1 MSINKE
7 QDFGTPASSAA
18 QLVTLEI
25 DGFKVTVPEGTSIMR
40 AAATIGIDIPK
51 LCATDSIEPFG
62 SCRLCVVQ
70 IEGGRGMPA
79 SCTTPAAEGL
89 KVVTQNQKLAEV
101 RRGVMELYISDH
113 PLDCLTCSANGD
125 CELQDMAGAVGLREV
140 RYNPIETHLDAVKD
154 ESNPYFS
161 FDPSKC
167 IVCSRC
173 VRACEE
179 TQGTFALTID
189 GRGFDSKVSPS
200 QNQSFMDSE
209 CVSCGACVQACPTA
223 TLMEKSVIDHG
234 QPEHSIITTCAYCGV
249 GCSFRAEMKGEQV
262 IRMVPNKDGK
272 ANHGHSCVKGRFA
285 FGYATHKD
293 RMTKPMIRA
302 NIKDPWQEV
311 SWEEAINYAASEL
324 KRIQEKYG
332 KGSIGGIT
340 SSRCTNEEVYIMQ
353 KLIRAGFGN
362 NNVDTCAR
370 VCHSPTGYG
379 LKQTFGESSGTQDF
393 DSVMKADVIMV
404 IGANPTDG
412 HPVFGSQMKKRLRQ
426 GAKLIVIDPREID
439 LVKNSPHVTANYHL
453 KLRPGTNVALIN
465 AIGHVIVTEKLMD
478 EVFVNDRC
486 DITSFAKW
494 ETFIAQEHNSPEA
507 TEAITGVTASTL
519 REAARLYARANNGAI
534 YYGLGVTEH
543 SQGSTMVIGIA
554 NIAMATGNLGRDGV
568 GVNPLRGQNNVQ
580 GSCDMGSFPHEFPGY
595 RHVSDPDTH
604 KLFETAWQAELSN
617 EPGLRIPNMFDAA
630 FDKSFMGLYCEGE
643 DIAQSDPDIQHVH
656 AALRSMECVIVQ
668 DIFLNETAKFA
679 HVFLP
684 GASFL
689 EKNGTFTNAERRIS
703 PVRKVMSPLTGYQD
717 WEVTQMLSNAMGYP
731 MNYNHPSEIMAEI
744 ASLTPTFAGVSYEKI
759 DQLGSV
765 QWPCYDEDSVGTP
778 IMHEET
784 FMRDNGKGLFMLTEY
799 VASAERTSRNFPL
812 ILTTGRILS
821 QYNVGAQ
828 TRRTKNNAWHAE
840 DRLEIH
846 PHDAEDRGVKNEDWV
861 GIKSRAGE
869 TVLRALITDRVQ
881 PGVVYTTF
889 HFPESGANVITTDN
903 SDWATNCPE
912 YKVTAVQI
920 SKVSQPSEWQEK
932 YQAFTETQ
940 LDLLEQG
947 ISNG

>member
-1 MSINKE
+1 MSINKQ
-7 QDFGTPASSAA
+7 QDFGTPASSAI

-89 KVVTQNQKLAEV
+89 KVVTQNQKLADV

-140 RYNPIETHLDAVKD
+140 RYKPIETHLDAVKD

-302 NIKDPWQEV
+302 NIKDVWQEV
-311 SWEEAINYAASEL
+311 SWEEAINHAASEL
-324 KRIQEKYG
+324 KRIQAKYG
-332 KGSIGGIT
+332 KDSIGGIT

-393 DSVMKADVIMV
+393 DSVMKADVIMI

-465 AIGHVIVTEKLMD
+465 ALAHVIVTEKLMD
-478 EVFVNDRC
+478 EEFVNDRC
-486 DITSFAKW
+486 DIASFAKW
-494 ETFIAQEHNSPEA
+494 ETFIAQEHHSPEA
-507 TEAITGVTASTL
+507 TEAITGVPATEL
-519 REAARLYARANNGAI
+519 REAAKLYATANNGAI

-554 NIAMATGNLGRDGV
+554 NMAMATGNLGRDGV

-595 RHVSDPDTH
+595 RHVSDPVTH
-604 KLFETAWQAELSN
+604 KLFETAWQANLSD

-630 FDKSFMGLYCEGE
+630 FDKTFMGLYCEGE

-656 AALRSMECVIVQ
+656 AALRAMECVIVQ

-684 GASFL
+684 GSSFL

-731 MNYNHPSEIMAEI
+731 MNYSHPSEIMDEI
-744 ASLTPTFAGVSYEKI
+744 ASLTPTFAGVSYDKI
-759 DQLGSV
+759 DQLGSI

-799 VASAERTSRNFPL
+799 VATAERTSRKFPL

-828 TRRTKNNAWHAE
+828 TRRTENNVWHSE

-920 SKVSQPSEWQEK
+920 SKVSQPSEWQEN
-932 YQAFTETQ
+932 YQAFSETQ

-947 ISNG
+947 LSNG